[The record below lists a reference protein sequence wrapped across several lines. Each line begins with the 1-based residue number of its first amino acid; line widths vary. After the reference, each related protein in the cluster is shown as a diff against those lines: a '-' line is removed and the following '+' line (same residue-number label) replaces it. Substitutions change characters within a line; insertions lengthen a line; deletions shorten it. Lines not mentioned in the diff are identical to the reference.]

1 MSRGD
6 TVFALLKGLGV
17 AVLVTLMG
25 MAVLAALVILTP
37 ISDGL
42 LTVINQLL
50 KVIAIFFGVLIS
62 VGRGG
67 ERGFAIGALV
77 GLVYMVL
84 GYLVYSI
91 VDGMLA
97 PAPQM
102 ALEFAL
108 GALIGAIS
116 GAIAANLRPGKHRK
130 FRKRAA

>member
-1 MSRGD
+1 MNRSD
-6 TVFALLKGLGV
+6 TVFALLKGLGL
-17 AVLVTLMG
+17 AILITLGG
-25 MAVLAALVILTP
+25 MAILAALVILTP

-42 LTVINQLL
+42 LTMLNQVL
-50 KVIAIFFGVLIS
+50 KVVAIFVGALAA

-116 GAIAANLRPGKHRK
+116 GAIAANLKPRHRM
-130 FRKRAA
+130 RHKRTA